1 MNEYFEKMI
10 NEYGFEKR
18 EGQEKMA
25 KIIQEAIENRKSCI
39 IEAGTGIGK
48 SLAYLLPAVLHAKKT
63 NTKVVVSTNTINL
76 QEQLIEKDLPY

>member
-25 KIIQEAIENRKSCI
+25 ENYTRSNRK
-39 IEAGTGIGK
+39 
-48 SLAYLLPAVLHAKKT
+48 
-63 NTKVVVSTNTINL
+63 
-76 QEQLIEKDLPY
+76 